1 MSKQLIFIRH
11 AKSDYGD
18 DFLKDI
24 DRNLSPR
31 GYSNAYYASEW
42 YAKMHAKPDVILS
55 STATRALSTALIF
68 ARALNFDMNN
78 FVLQEKIY
86 EAPASRLISIITNLD
101 NSKNSAMLF
110 GHNPGFTNACNEL
123 SDDMFFENIPTC
135 GIVSL
140 KFEIKNWN
148 ELSSQTGKLDFY
160 QFPKDFK
167 NKD

>member
-1 MSKQLIFIRH
+1 MSKQVIFIRH
-11 AKSDYGD
+11 AKSDYGEE
-18 DFLKDI
+18 FLKDI
-24 DRNLSPR
+24 DRNLSLR
-31 GYSNAYYASEW
+31 GYSDAYYASNW
-42 YAKMHAKPDVILS
+42 YAKNHAKPDVIIS

-68 ARALNFDMNN
+68 ARAINFDMNHFMLDEN
-78 FVLQEKIY
+78 IY
-86 EAPASRLISIITNLD
+86 EAPSSRLISIVKDIDNTN
-101 NSKNSAMLF
+101 NSVMLF

-135 GIVSL
+135 GVVSL